1 MGRYFPHDVH
11 DSFGLELLDFVT
23 AITTGTNM
31 EASATEGVM
40 DLAMAY
46 AILESS
52 FAAAPV
58 RVADVLSGAVDG
70 YQAEIDAHFQLS

>member
-1 MGRYFPHDVH
+1 
-11 DSFGLELLDFVT
+11 
-23 AITTGTNM
+23 M

-58 RVADVLSGAVDG
+58 RVADVLSGAVNG
-70 YQAEIDAHFQLS
+70 YQAEIDAHFKLS